1 MPEAI
6 PILETSVR
14 SVFLQ
19 LKRSLSVTP
28 AMLEYNGRIFSKFEI
43 AEIRYS
49 VRGIGYFFNFGR
61 IYHIDIR
68 SITQEI
74 ISIQL
79 DSYFGFR
86 KKKVHNEFQQI
97 LTTIFAMFFNDMIQ
111 GFISQLFNN
120 ETFNLAGVD
129 FLRTGVRLETG
140 SAIIPW
146 QEIETRRYRTYV
158 AVLSKNDKGN
168 YRHFNYAEDWNTEP
182 LMQILSLIP
191 EIIKRK
197 NA

>member
-1 MPEAI
+1 MSETTPT
-6 PILETSVR
+6 LETSVK
-14 SVFLQ
+14 SVLLQ
-19 LKRSLSVTP
+19 QKRSLSVTP
-28 AMLEYNGRIFSKFEI
+28 AMLEYNGKIFSKFEI
-43 AEIRYS
+43 TEIRYG
-49 VRGIGYFFNFGR
+49 VRGIGYYFNFGR

-68 SITQEI
+68 SITQEK

-86 KKKVHNEFQQI
+86 KKKVHDEFQQI
-97 LTTIFAMFFNDMIQ
+97 LTTIFAMFFNDKIQ
-111 GFISQLFNN
+111 DFIRQLFNN
-120 ETFNLAGVD
+120 EIFKFADVD
-129 FLRTGVRLETG
+129 FLRTGVKLKFG
-140 SAIIPW
+140 NPIIPW
-146 QEIETRRYRTYV
+146 LEIETRRYRTYV
-158 AVLSKNDKGN
+158 AVFSKIDKGN